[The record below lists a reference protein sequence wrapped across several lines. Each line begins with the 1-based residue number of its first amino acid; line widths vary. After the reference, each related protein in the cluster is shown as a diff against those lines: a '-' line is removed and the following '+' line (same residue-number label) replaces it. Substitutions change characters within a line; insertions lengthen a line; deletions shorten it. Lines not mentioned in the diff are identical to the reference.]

1 MLADYLKTKR
11 KERKLTQSELVLKL
25 KQFRL
30 NAFESLDNVTVSRW
44 ERGITSPSRYKQL
57 LITRFF
63 NDDLSEFLL
72 AQRVESDFKE
82 LRKIFYDRYESVYS
96 FSNRLKYGE
105 HQPNRYQVSE
115 FESLSQGELQICLDE
130 IEGMHQQFGIPD
142 SKMFQLDFDD
152 LIADKR
158 GEFRVYYNNGV
169 KVGHYLA
176 YYFKFEEFSHQIE
189 QSNCTPDYSKT
200 CNKELHNDLVMFSSS
215 RFFEAPSLRLYNVYR
230 EVVSAISNPNIQY
243 FAMRVVTQSA
253 YDYYSHRGF
262 SVVACEG
269 EGGAGEFI
277 IGGKKYRQAIMMVDI
292 NRLLSSDYLIALFKH
307 YHSMRSETE
316 QLHNSF
322 I

>member
-1 MLADYLKTKR
+1 MFEKYLKLKR

-30 NAFESLDNVTVSRW
+30 DAFESLDNVTVSRW
-44 ERGITSPSRYKQL
+44 ERGVTSPSRYKQL

-63 NDDLSEFLL
+63 NDNLSEFLL
-72 AQRVESDFKE
+72 AQHVENDFKE
-82 LRKIFYDRYESVYS
+82 LRKLFFDRYESVYS

-105 HQPNRYQVSE
+105 NQPNNYQVRE
-115 FESLSQGELQICLDE
+115 LASLSQTEIQECLNE

-142 SKMFQLDFDD
+142 TEMFQLDFNN
-152 LIADKR
+152 LIDDKR
-158 GEFRVYYNNGV
+158 GEFRTYYNNGV
-169 KVGHYLA
+169 KAGHYLA
-176 YYFKFEEFSHQIE
+176 YYFSYEEFCQQME

-200 CNKELHNDLVMFSSS
+200 SNKEQCNDLVMFSSS

-230 EVVSAISNPNIQY
+230 EVVTAISNPNIQH

-253 YDYYSHRGF
+253 YNYYSHRGF

-292 NRLLSSDYLIALFKH
+292 NQLLSSDYLVAIFKH
-307 YHSMRSETE
+307 YHSMASEVDK
-316 QLHNSF
+316 LHNSF